1 MISIEVDGQKIIAKE
16 GMTLLDAAAE
26 AGIIIPSLCASKNL
40 LPYGACRMCAVET
53 EGKKGYIYACSA
65 YVSEGMKIKT
75 ISEKLF
81 SLKRTLM
88 ELYLSDHPNDC
99 LTCPKNLDCELQKW
113 ASYFGVRKI
122 RFRGKSHLLSEV
134 DESNPYFRFD
144 PSRCIVC
151 VRCVRACGE
160 IQGNFA
166 LTIVGKGF
174 DSVIKS
180 VKKSS
185 KNLNLFKINK
195 VNKVNK
201 VNEITK
207 AYKTDKTADRID
219 KIGKSNIINN
229 VNDIE
234 NISIADG
241 ADNFLN
247 SECVSCGACVKEC
260 PTAAL
265 TEKNLFESGKTFS
278 KTRTT
283 CAYCGVGCSF
293 EVQYKGDN
301 IIRMIPNEDSLS
313 NYGHSCLKGRFAWSY
328 VKSKD
333 RLTVP
338 LLRDNLN
345 EEFKEVSWET
355 AYSYIAKKFK
365 EIQYKYGINSIG
377 AISSSRCTN
386 EENYLMQKMVRA
398 AFQNNNIDTCARVCH
413 QPTGYALG
421 TAFGAG
427 AGTQD
432 LSSMFKSDL
441 IMIIGANPTEA
452 HPVVGAFIRKMARKG
467 ADLIVIDPRITEVAK
482 SPHVKAKFHLRP
494 KPGTNVALLNAF
506 AYTIIKEGLLK
517 QDFIKDRC
525 DIESFNLWEDFIL
538 NDNNSPE
545 AAEVITGV
553 AAKEIKE
560 AAMLYARAKNA
571 AIFYGLGVTEH
582 LQGST
587 GVLAIAN
594 LAMLTG
600 NIGREGVGVSPLRGQ
615 NNVQGAADMGAEPAT
630 LPGYRHISDDNIRN
644 LFENEWNVKIN
655 RDPGMRLPDMLRNA
669 LAGKFKGLYVFGE
682 DIVQTDP
689 DSNRIIESLK
699 AMDLVVVHDLFKTVT
714 SEYAHVILPGS
725 SFLEKDGTFT
735 NWERRIQRV
744 RKVLEPAGGKQDWQ
758 IIEDLSRCLTE
769 YGGKHKSNNFTD
781 EDVSTKSAEVTAE
794 RDNKQTVLPADGDN
808 NAGKYKS
815 DYIHPSEI
823 MDEIARLTPSF
834 ALVSYE
840 KLNKK
845 PYSVQWPCNENT
857 PNGTDILH
865 KDAFIGGKGRF
876 VITSFIGSKDYTT
889 AEYPFILTTVRNLFQ
904 YNSSNNTRR
913 TENSAWYD
921 EDYLEINEE
930 DAKRLNINNGDILLI
945 ESKKGK
951 ITLTAKISGR
961 VMKGIVA
968 TTFHFPE
975 FKTNILTSDYSD
987 WSTETPEYK
996 VTAVNIKR
1004 IEKVNNVNNINNKA
1018 KDKIGKNYYNNSKNG
1033 KNNNNINKESSNDYK
1048 QTETYDDEVIRMFKD
1063 LIRIFGVY
1071 PEDIAVK
1078 EITAHIKKYWEQ
1090 NLIERLVEINKNNN
1104 YNNELIYNIY
1114 YKKNEVND
1122 FGSYC
1127 DENNDRN
1134 TKINNDKLNK
1144 LIEIVLEA
1152 IKNL

>member
-1 MISIEVDGQKIIAKE
+1 MVSIEVDGQKIIAKE

-40 LPYGACRMCAVET
+40 LPYGACRICAVEM
-53 EGKKGYIYACSA
+53 EGKKGYVYACSA

-75 ISEKLF
+75 YTEKLF

-99 LTCPKNLDCELQKW
+99 LTCPQNLDCELQKW

-122 RFRGKSHLLSEV
+122 RFRGKSHLLSTV

-151 VRCVRACGE
+151 ARCVRACNE

-174 DSVIKS
+174 DSVIKP

-185 KNLNLFKINK
+185 KNLNLFRINKINK
-195 VNKVNK
+195 
-201 VNEITK
+201 ITK
-207 AYKTDKTADRID
+207 IYKTGETTDSIDKTV
-219 KIGKSNIINN
+219 KSNIINN
-229 VNDIE
+229 VNNIE
-234 NISIADG
+234 DISIADD

-345 EEFKEVSWET
+345 EEFKEVSWEE

-365 EIQYKYGINSIG
+365 EIQSKYGINSIG

-421 TAFGAG
+421 AAFGAG

-432 LSSMFKSDL
+432 LSSMFESDL

-538 NDNNSPE
+538 NDNNNSPE
-545 AAEVITGV
+545 AAEVITGIS
-553 AAKEIKE
+553 AKEIKE
-560 AAMLYARAKNA
+560 ASMLYARAKNA

-600 NIGREGVGVSPLRGQ
+600 NIGRKGVGVSPLRGQ

-644 LFENEWNVKIN
+644 LFENEWNVKIDK
-655 RDPGMRLPDMLRNA
+655 DPGMRLPDMLRNA

-699 AMDLVVVHDLFKTVT
+699 AMDLVIVHDLFKTVT

-744 RKVLEPAGGKQDWQ
+744 RKVLEPVGGKQDWQ
-758 IIEDLSRCLTE
+758 VIEDLSRYLTV
-769 YGGKHKSNNFTD
+769 YGGKHKSDGFTAAD
-781 EDVSTKSAEVTAE
+781 ASAKSAETADVE
-794 RDNKQTVLPADGDN
+794 RDNKKTVLPADSDN
-808 NAGKYKS
+808 NTGKHKS
-815 DYIHPSEI
+815 DYMHPSEI

-834 ALVSYE
+834 SSVSYE

-845 PYSVQWPCNENT
+845 PYSIQWPCNENT
-857 PNGTDILH
+857 LNGTDILH

-913 TENSAWYD
+913 TENSAWYN

-930 DAKRLNINNGDILLI
+930 DAKRLNINNGDIVLI

-996 VTAVNIKR
+996 VTAVNIKK
-1004 IEKVNNVNNINNKA
+1004 IEKNKKEA
-1018 KDKIGKNYYNNSKNG
+1018 STEYKFTESYN
-1033 KNNNNINKESSNDYK
+1033 
-1048 QTETYDDEVIRMFKD
+1048 DEVLRMFKD
-1063 LIRIFGVY
+1063 IVLIFKDY
-1071 PEDIAVK
+1071 PEDIAVQ

-1090 NLIERLVEINKNNN
+1090 NLIEFL
-1104 YNNELIYNIY
+1104 
-1114 YKKNEVND
+1114 D
-1122 FGSYC
+1122 
-1127 DENNDRN
+1127 
-1134 TKINNDKLNK
+1134 
-1144 LIEIVLEA
+1144 
-1152 IKNL
+1152 

>member
-16 GMTLLDAAAE
+16 GITLLDAAAG

-81 SLKRTLM
+81 SLKRTLI

-99 LTCPKNLDCELQKW
+99 LTCPQNLDCELQKW

-122 RFRGKSHLLSEV
+122 RYRGKSHLLSKI

-151 VRCVRACGE
+151 ARCVRACNE

-166 LTIVGKGF
+166 LTIVGRGF
-174 DSVIKS
+174 DSVIRP

-195 VNKVNK
+195 GFINHS
-201 VNEITK
+201 EINS
-207 AYKTDKTADRID
+207 AI
-219 KIGKSNIINN
+219 KSNVDTNAGGDN
-229 VNDIE
+229 
-234 NISIADG
+234 ADD
-241 ADNFLN
+241 ADNFLH

-265 TEKNLFESGKTFS
+265 TEKNLFKSGKTFS
-278 KTRTT
+278 KTRTI

-338 LLRDNLN
+338 LLRNNLN

-421 TAFGAG
+421 VAFGVG

-432 LSSMFKSDL
+432 LSSMFESDL

-467 ADLIVIDPRITEVAK
+467 VDLIVIDPRITEVAK
-482 SPHVKAKFHLRP
+482 SPHVKAKFHLRSR
-494 KPGTNVALLNAF
+494 PGTNVALLNAF

-517 QDFIKDRC
+517 KDFIKEKC
-525 DIESFNLWEDFIL
+525 DIESFNLWEYFIL

-571 AIFYGLGVTEH
+571 AIFFGLGVTEH

-594 LAMLTG
+594 IAMLTG
-600 NIGREGVGVSPLRGQ
+600 NIGRKGVGVSPLRGQ

-630 LPGYRHISDDNIRN
+630 LPGYRHISDDNIRS
-644 LFENEWNVKIN
+644 LFENEWNVKIAKN
-655 RDPGMRLPDMLRNA
+655 PGMRFPDMLRNA
-669 LAGKFKGLYVFGE
+669 LAGKFKGLYIFGE

-744 RKVLEPAGGKQDWQ
+744 RKVLEPVGGKQDWQ
-758 IIEDLSRCLTE
+758 IIEDLSRYLTE
-769 YGGKHKSNNFTD
+769 YGGKHKSDDYYN
-781 EDVSTKSAEVTAE
+781 TKTVAEAE
-794 RDNKQTVLPADGDN
+794 EEQEETLFAPSVDNKLDN
-808 NAGKYKS
+808 KRLGKYKYKS
-815 DYIHPSEI
+815 DYHYYMHPSKI
-823 MDEIARLTPSF
+823 MDEIAKLTPSF
-834 ALVSYE
+834 SSVSYK
-840 KLNKK
+840 KLDKK
-845 PYSVQWPCNENT
+845 PYSIQWPCNESVPT
-857 PNGTDILH
+857 GTDILH
-865 KDAFIGGKGRF
+865 KDAFIRGKGRF
-876 VITSFIGSKDYTT
+876 VITSFIGSKDYIT

-904 YNSSNNTRR
+904 YNCSNNTRR

-930 DAKRLNINNGDILLI
+930 DAKRLNINNDDIVLI

-996 VTAVNIKR
+996 VTAVNIKK
-1004 IEKVNNVNNINNKA
+1004 INKVNNKEN
-1018 KDKIGKNYYNNSKNG
+1018 DKIDKKYNDNYSKNG

-1048 QTETYDDEVIRMFKD
+1048 QTETFDDEVIRMFKD
-1063 LIRIFGVY
+1063 LVKIFGAY

-1078 EITAHIKKYWEQ
+1078 EITVHIKKYWEQ
-1090 NLIERLVEINKNNN
+1090 NLIERLVKINKNNN
-1104 YNNELIYNIY
+1104 YNNKLIYNIC
-1114 YKKNEVND
+1114 YKKNEGNN
-1122 FGSYC
+1122 FGSYL
-1127 DENNDRN
+1127 DENYDKNI
-1134 TKINNDKLNK
+1134 KINNNDKFNK
-1144 LIEIVLEA
+1144 LIEIVLEV
-1152 IKNL
+1152 IKNLEKN